1 MRTGLRVTYAG
12 SGGSKRDLD
21 PITPRC
27 FGAIRSAISKAKQT
41 VDHSFLPARGINHRC
56 CPTARRRITKWDISC
71 LRLRHGSRAI
81 REPLSGTSYMPV
93 SGDDVRIRAGVEPPN
108 RNMWFAMCCPSN
120 ICICSFAVQS
130 FLRRLHK
137 VFPGE
142 PL

>member
-27 FGAIRSAISKAKQT
+27 FGAIRSAISKAKKT

-93 SGDDVRIRAGVEPPN
+93 SGGGRIETLRVKQGPKSSMIASV
-108 RNMWFAMCCPSN
+108 FSN
-120 ICICSFAVQS
+120 DLNGYMGKRPA
-130 FLRRLHK
+130 
-137 VFPGE
+137 
-142 PL
+142 